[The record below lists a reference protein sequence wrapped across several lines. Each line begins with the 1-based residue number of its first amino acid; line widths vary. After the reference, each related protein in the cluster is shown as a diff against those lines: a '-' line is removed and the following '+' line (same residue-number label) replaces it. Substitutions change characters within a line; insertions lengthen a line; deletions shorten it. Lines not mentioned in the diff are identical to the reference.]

1 LTNLPT
7 IFCVDQAIVSFTNQA
22 LKGVPQD
29 FQVKLLEKYQA
40 VTVDDVI
47 ATLQKY
53 FLPLFDPSKTVAL
66 VVTAPSKI
74 DQIVEDLT
82 AAGFE
87 VSKRS
92 LETDPQD
99 LEDDG
104 DSESEG
110 SSEEK

>member
-1 LTNLPT
+1 M
-7 IFCVDQAIVSFTNQA
+7 S
-22 LKGVPQD
+22 QD

-40 VTVDDVI
+40 VTIDDIV
-47 ATLQKY
+47 AALQKH

-82 AAGFE
+82 AAGFQ
-87 VSKRS
+87 VSKRT

-99 LEDDG
+99 WEDDG
-104 DSESEG
+104 SDESEG